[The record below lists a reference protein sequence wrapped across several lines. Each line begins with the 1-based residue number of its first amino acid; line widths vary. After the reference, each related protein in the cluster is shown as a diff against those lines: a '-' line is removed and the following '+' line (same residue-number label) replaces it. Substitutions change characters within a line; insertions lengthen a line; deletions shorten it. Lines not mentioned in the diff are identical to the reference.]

1 MTQTARIRKLIIVM
15 LSFVFRSTSA
25 PVATRAVWVIP
36 GHDYGVAFD
45 RIGRLPAA
53 IVLNKLIRAAS
64 AAFAPPWERYSLIPN
79 QSRPGLR
86 NWACRTFDP
95 LYCEEACGT
104 RMAAA

>member
-1 MTQTARIRKLIIVM
+1 MTRTARTRKLIIVM
-15 LSFVFRSTSA
+15 LTFVFRLTSA

-64 AAFAPPWERYSLIPN
+64 AALAPRGSV
-79 QSRPGLR
+79 
-86 NWACRTFDP
+86 TH
-95 LYCEEACGT
+95 
-104 RMAAA
+104 

>member
-1 MTQTARIRKLIIVM
+1 VTRTARTRKLIIVM
-15 LSFVFRSTSA
+15 LTFVFRSTSA

-64 AAFAPPWERYSLIPN
+64 AAFAPRGSV
-79 QSRPGLR
+79 
-86 NWACRTFDP
+86 TH
-95 LYCEEACGT
+95 
-104 RMAAA
+104 